1 MGITRYFLI
10 FEHNK
15 KLHVHYGLC
24 CDGEVSPWFIS
35 KDDVDYHYKT
45 EPKNVTGADCDLAHC
60 ISIHKSCPDD
70 YFRLM
75 VHMDCILSNRDYKYF
90 KQKYNKLHG
99 YNRTKEFENY
109 NDYSDFSDFTY
120 DEWE

>member
-10 FEHNK
+10 FEHNN

-24 CDGEVSPWFIS
+24 CTGKVSPWFIS
-35 KDDVDYHYKT
+35 KDDVNYEYKT
-45 EPKNVTGADCDLAHC
+45 EPENVTDVDCDLAHC
-60 ISIHKSCPDD
+60 EDIYKSWPED

-75 VHMDCILSNRDYKYF
+75 GHLSSILSEKDYKYF
-90 KQKYNKLHG
+90 KQKYNQLHG

-109 NDYSDFSDFTY
+109 NDNSDFSDYTY